1 MIENSGTNDFGATG
15 PGGGEPGSAGPRSDR
30 AGCGEAGAGRASA
43 EAQDTVRA
51 SPGPA
56 SAGPHGNEDDRQQR
70 AGEAAQEIVPGEDY
84 RCGFAAIVGRPNVGK
99 STLLNALLRRKV
111 SIVSPKPQTTRHRIL
126 GILTGPQAQIVF
138 VDTPGL
144 HPGGRRA
151 MNRHMNKAAL
161 ASLQDADLNLFVVEA
176 LRWGE
181 EDQRVLDELL
191 RHGRPIVLIVSKVDK
206 VSPRERLLPFIAE
219 LAGRAQFAEVVP
231 LSATKGS
238 NLDELPAIIAR
249 HLPRSPPHFPPEQ
262 LTDRS
267 EQFQAAEIVREKLTW
282 RLRQELPYGLTVA
295 IEQFKE
301 QDGRLL
307 INAVIW
313 VERSGQKAI
322 VIGQGGEQL
331 KEVGRAARIEL
342 SQLFQR
348 PVHLEL
354 WVKVKENWSDSEA
367 ALRQLGYEL

>member
-1 MIENSGTNDFGATG
+1 VIEESNDI
-15 PGGGEPGSAGPRSDR
+15 SVD
-30 AGCGEAGAGRASA
+30 
-43 EAQDTVRA
+43 
-51 SPGPA
+51 PA
-56 SAGPHGNEDDRQQR
+56 APD
-70 AGEAAQEIVPGEDY
+70 AY

-126 GILTGPQAQIVF
+126 GILTQPQAQIVF

-144 HPGGRRA
+144 HAGGRRA
-151 MNRHMNKAAL
+151 MNRHMNRAAL
-161 ASLQDADLNLFVVEA
+161 ASLQDADVNLFVVEA

-191 RHGRPIVLIVSKVDK
+191 RQGRPIVLIVSKVDK
-206 VSPRERLLPFIAE
+206 VSPRERLLPFIAQIS
-219 LAGRAQFAEVVP
+219 RHAQFAEVVP
-231 LSATKGS
+231 LSAFKGS
-238 NLDELPAIIAR
+238 NLDALPAIIAR
-249 HLPRSPPHFPPEQ
+249 HLPLSPPHFPPDQ
-262 LTDRS
+262 ITDRS
-267 EQFQAAEIVREKLTW
+267 EQFQAAEIVREKLTL
-282 RLRQELPYGLTVA
+282 RLRQELPYGLTVV

-301 QDGRLL
+301 EDGRLL
-307 INAVIW
+307 VNAVIW

-331 KEVGRAARIEL
+331 KEVGRSARLEM
-342 SQLFQR
+342 SALFKR

-367 ALRQLGYEL
+367 ALRQLGYDT